1 MSKKEE
7 FLKSYSFDKEDIAT
21 GIFAVDG
28 MLCGGF
34 APGSITTFVAESGIG
49 KSTIAL
55 QTATKLAER
64 GFTVLYIDSE
74 GSISQKLILSTG
86 ATYQLDKKLFYIRK
100 STFSEVEEV
109 IDYYL
114 ENTDIQFIFI
124 DSISCLIHD
133 GFVNLN
139 KSKSKRDKA
148 GISITTNNSNYNSRR
163 FGLFMN
169 KYNSIIKQRNLNMV
183 LINQYR
189 NKVDMQVGTIL
200 TMASGKAVR
209 YMSDVIISIALL
221 KGTGKYK
228 DFKDIKKSSNGTELE
243 FEIVKSNRLAP
254 HKRLPFYLQYGHGI
268 ANLYS
273 YIYYYFKIGFLKES
287 NNYFTLSTGG
297 SEIKFHGADELN
309 QKLHEY
315 VDNNTAISVL
325 NYYINE
331 VSDTH

>member
-1 MSKKEE
+1 MEKKDE

-21 GIFAVDG
+21 GLFALDAILG
-28 MLCGGF
+28 GGF
-34 APGSITTFVAESGIG
+34 APGSITTMVAESGIG

-55 QTATKLAER
+55 ETASLLAEQ
-64 GFTVLYIDSE
+64 GYTVLYIDSE
-74 GSISQKLILSTG
+74 GSISQKLLLSTG
-86 ATYQLDKKLFYIRK
+86 AFYQIDKKLFYIRK

-109 IDYYL
+109 IDFYL
-114 ENTDIQFIFI
+114 KNTDIQFIFI
-124 DSISCLIHD
+124 DSITCLIHD

-139 KSKSKRDKA
+139 KSKSKSDKA

-169 KYNSIIKQRNLNMV
+169 KYNSIIKQRDLNMI

-209 YMSDVIISIALL
+209 YISDVILSVAPL

-243 FEIVKSNRLAP
+243 FEIIKSNRLAP
-254 HKRLPFYLQYGHGI
+254 HKRVPFYLKYGYGI
-268 ANLYS
+268 VNLYS
-273 YIYYYFKIGFLKES
+273 YIYYFLKMDFLKEC
-287 NNYFTLSTGG
+287 NNYFTFKTTDG
-297 SEIKFHGADELN
+297 EFKFHGADELN
-309 QKLHEY
+309 KNLHNY
-315 VDNNTAISVL
+315 VKDETAVGVL

-331 VSDTH
+331 VSDAH